1 MVRFEVGIMPFSSGR
16 KVIGGRAS
24 ETIYISPTKP
34 PCLSQM
40 ANQLYPYGRDI
51 WNAATGNQYVRRI
64 HIAELV
70 RVLRE
75 QSSR

>member
-1 MVRFEVGIMPFSSGR
+1 
-16 KVIGGRAS
+16 
-24 ETIYISPTKP
+24 
-34 PCLSQM
+34 M

-64 HIAELV
+64 HIAEPA

-75 QSSR
+75 QCSC